1 MNNKYF
7 KRILLSLAL
16 LGGVTASISAQGLR
30 SSYFLEGA
38 TYRHQ
43 LNPAFTNESN
53 YISILPFFV
62 LGNLNVG
69 VQGNIGLNDFLYPYN
84 QNGYD
89 LTTFMNPQIGT
100 EEFLS
105 RLHKNNH
112 INLNIDMSL
121 LSFGFRAFG
130 GFNTFDIRLRSNSS
144 INIPYSMF
152 NFMKSGMTNEE
163 GTHYNIKD
171 LAVRSNNY
179 VELAL
184 GHSREILDDRLT
196 VGAKVKFLFGGA
208 NVDARIE
215 NMDLHMSQNEWHV
228 YADGVMN
235 GSLKGAYFETDETNS
250 QGHNELSGFDVDGG
264 GLGGFGLGF
273 DLGAVYKMDD
283 FVEGLTLS
291 ASLLDLGFIHW
302 NNTLRARTTGE
313 YTFAGFKLPIVV
325 DGEDNDPGTLDNQ
338 LEDLGDDLA
347 DMFNFY
353 EEKVDGGR
361 TTALAAT
368 LNIGA
373 EYALPW
379 YKKLRFG
386 FLSSTY
392 FNRPFTWSEGR
403 FSANVAPVSWFEA
416 SVNYACSSFGSS
428 LGWVLNFHPN
438 GFNFFIGTDHMIT
451 RVTPQYIPVGNANA
465 TVSLGFNITFG
476 KKKNNL

>member
-1 MNNKYF
+1 
-7 KRILLSLAL
+7 
-16 LGGVTASISAQGLR
+16 
-30 SSYFLEGA
+30 
-38 TYRHQ
+38 
-43 LNPAFTNESN
+43 
-53 YISILPFFV
+53 
-62 LGNLNVG
+62 
-69 VQGNIGLNDFLYPYN
+69 
-84 QNGYD
+84 
-89 LTTFMNPQIGT
+89 
-100 EEFLS
+100 
-105 RLHKNNH
+105 
-112 INLNIDMSL
+112 
-121 LSFGFRAFG
+121 
-130 GFNTFDIRLRSNSS
+130 
-144 INIPYSMF
+144 
-152 NFMKSGMTNEE
+152 
-163 GTHYNIKD
+163 
-171 LAVRSNNY
+171 
-179 VELAL
+179 
-184 GHSREILDDRLT
+184 
-196 VGAKVKFLFGGA
+196 
-208 NVDARIE
+208 
-215 NMDLHMSQNEWHV
+215 
-228 YADGVMN
+228 MN

-313 YTFAGFKLPIVV
+313 YTFSGFKLPIVV